1 MRSAALIL
9 LALLVG
15 CADTRGNRPLKPLEI
30 PLAPYSGVITAALTG
45 SLMYEGGCLLFRD
58 EDNRTQLMPVW
69 PYGSTF
75 NGTSVTF
82 HEPGKADQR
91 VIVGEELLI
100 AGQPVDWTRFR
111 NSRVALHERQCS
123 RPLFAVLGVHP
134 AN

>member
-1 MRSAALIL
+1 MF
-9 LALLVG
+9 LALLLAG
-15 CADTRGNRPLKPLEI
+15 CVETHGIRPLRPLEI
-30 PLAPYSGVITAALTG
+30 PLAPYSGVVTAALTG

-82 HEPGKADQR
+82 HVPGKAEQR

-100 AGQPVDWTRFR
+100 AGQPIDGRRFPDTRIP
-111 NSRVALHERQCS
+111 LHERQCG
-123 RPLFAVLGVHP
+123 RPSFAVLGVRP